1 MKPLA
6 FQIKDI
12 QVFQRAVTLRLP
24 FKFGAATVTAC
35 PQAFVKVTLSI
46 EGVEWQGASAELM
59 VPKWFDKSPQRTQD
73 DNFDQLRLCVV
84 KARDAYLAAGSA
96 QSAYSLSVSTTE
108 RVIDQML
115 MQGHPRLVGQFGPA
129 LLDKAIADAV
139 LRSQNQ
145 SWISGLGAGLLGD
158 PWSGCLKLHQ
168 ANSVWLR
175 HTVGLAD
182 RLTDAEP
189 LTAQEDGLPNSLTQ
203 AIDAYGLKYFK
214 LKVGGQ
220 LDADIER
227 LAKIETVLSKVKDY
241 KVTLDGN
248 ETFQN
253 VESLSVFVH
262 AMTQHE
268 ATQRLLE
275 RTLLIEQPLPR
286 AIALEEKIPTMPLN
300 IPVILD
306 ESDDHPDVLV
316 KGLALGYRGISS
328 KACKGI
334 YRSLHSAS
342 LVQQTPQCLLSGE
355 DLTCQAGLGVQQD
368 TLLAT
373 SLGVQH
379 IERNGHHYVK
389 GFGIAPTHESN
400 DFAKAHADLY
410 SSNHAGVHLNVQ
422 QGQINIASLH
432 QAGFGHQAWPDW
444 QSLDPISIQAN

>member
-1 MKPLA
+1 MKPVA

-12 QVFQRAVTLRLP
+12 QVFQRPVTLRLP
-24 FKFGAATVTAC
+24 FRFGAATVTAC

-46 EGVEWQGASAELM
+46 DGVKWHGASAELM

-73 DNFDQLRLCVV
+73 DNFDQLRLCAL
-84 KARDAYLAAGSA
+84 KARNAYVSAGSA
-96 QSAYSLSVSTTE
+96 QSAFGLSELATNI
-108 RVIDQML
+108 VIDQML
-115 MQGHPRLVGQFGPA
+115 AQGHPRLVGQFGPA

-145 SWISGLGAGLLGD
+145 SWVSGLSQGLLGD
-158 PWSGCLKLHQ
+158 PWSGSLKLHK
-168 ANSVWLR
+168 ASSVWLR

-182 RLTDAEP
+182 RLTDADP
-189 LTAQEDGLPNSLTQ
+189 LTSEEDGLPNSLTQ
-203 AIDAYGLKYFK
+203 AIEAYGLKYFK
-214 LKVGGQ
+214 LKVGGN
-220 LDADIER
+220 LEADIER
-227 LAKIETVLSKVKDY
+227 LAKIEAVLSKVQDY

-253 VESLSVFVH
+253 VESLCVFVH
-262 AMTQHE
+262 ALTKNE
-268 ATQRLLE
+268 STQRLLE

-286 AIALEEKIPTMPLN
+286 AIALKEKIPSMPFN

-316 KGLALGYRGISS
+316 QGLALGYRGISS

-334 YRSLHSAS
+334 YRSLHSTS
-342 LVQQTPQCLLSGE
+342 LVQKTSCCLLSGE

-389 GFGIAPTHESN
+389 GFGIAPLHESN
-400 DFAKAHADLY
+400 DFAKEHADLY
-410 SSNHAGVHLNVQ
+410 ISSSAGVHLNVQ

-432 QAGFGHQAWPDW
+432 QIGFGHQAWPDW
-444 QSLDPISIQAN
+444 QSLDPISFKVN

>member
-1 MKPLA
+1 MKPVA

-24 FKFGAATVTAC
+24 FRFGAATVTAC
-35 PQAFVKVTLSI
+35 PQAFAKVTLQI
-46 EGVEWQGASAELM
+46 EGVDWQGASAELM

-73 DNFDQLRLCVV
+73 DNFDQLRLCVL
-84 KARDAYLAAGSA
+84 KARDSYLAAGSA
-96 QSAYSLSVSTTE
+96 LSAFSLSESVTE
-108 RVIDQML
+108 IVIDQML
-115 MQGHPRLVGQFGPA
+115 KQGHPRLVGQFGPA

-145 SWISGLGAGLLGD
+145 SWVSGLGLGLLGD
-158 PWSGCLKLHQ
+158 PWSGSLKLHT
-168 ANSVWLR
+168 ANAVWLR

-189 LTAQEDGLPNSLTQ
+189 LTAEEDGLPNSLTQ
-203 AIDAYGLKYFK
+203 AIEAYGLKYFK
-214 LKVGGQ
+214 LKVGGN
-220 LDADIER
+220 LETDIER
-227 LAKIETVLSKVKDY
+227 LAKIESVLSKVQDY

-248 ETFQN
+248 ETFQD
-253 VESLSVFVH
+253 VESLSVFVQ
-262 AMTQHE
+262 ALTKHE
-268 ATQRLLE
+268 ATRRLLE

-286 AIALEEKIPTMPLN
+286 AIALEEKMPPMALN

-306 ESDDHPDVLV
+306 ESDDHPDVLA

-334 YRSLHSAS
+334 YRSLRSAS
-342 LVQQTPQCLLSGE
+342 LVQNTPQCLLSGE

-389 GFGIAPTHESN
+389 GFGIAPTHESM

-410 SSNHAGVHLNVQ
+410 SSSNVGVHLNVQ

-432 QAGFGHQAWPDW
+432 QTGFGHQAWPDW
-444 QSLDPISIQAN
+444 QSLDPISISDN

>member
-1 MKPLA
+1 MKPVA
-6 FQIKDI
+6 FQIKDV

-214 LKVGGQ
+214 LKVSGQ

-400 DFAKAHADLY
+400 EFAKAHADLY

>member
-214 LKVGGQ
+214 LKVSGQ

>member
-1 MKPLA
+1 MKPVA

-24 FKFGAATVTAC
+24 FRFGAATVTAC
-35 PQAFVKVTLSI
+35 PQAFAKVTLQI
-46 EGVEWQGASAELM
+46 EGVDWHGASAELM

-73 DNFDQLRLCVV
+73 DNFDQLRLCII

-96 QSAYSLSVSTTE
+96 QSAYSLSAATTE
-108 RVIDQML
+108 VVIDQML
-115 MQGHPRLVGQFGPA
+115 KQGHPRLVGQFGPA

-139 LRSQNQ
+139 LRSQNH
-145 SWISGLGAGLLGD
+145 SWVSGLGLGLLGD
-158 PWSGCLKLHQ
+158 PWSGSLKLHT

-189 LTAQEDGLPNSLTQ
+189 LTAEEDGLPNSLTQ
-203 AIDAYGLKYFK
+203 AIEAYGLKYFK
-214 LKVGGQ
+214 LKVGGN
-220 LDADIER
+220 LEADIER
-227 LAKIETVLSKVKDY
+227 LAKIEAVLSQVQDY

-253 VESLSVFVH
+253 VESLSVFVQ
-262 AMTQHE
+262 ALSKHE

-286 AIALEEKIPTMPLN
+286 AIALEEKMPSMPLN

-306 ESDDHPDVLV
+306 ESDDHPDVLA

-342 LVQQTPQCLLSGE
+342 LVQKTPQCLLSGE

-368 TLLAT
+368 SLLAT

-389 GFGIAPTHESN
+389 GFGVAPLHESN

-410 SSNHAGVHLNVQ
+410 TSSSAGVHLKVQ

-432 QAGFGHQAWPDW
+432 QTGFGHQAWPDW
-444 QSLDPISIQAN
+444 QSLDPISIKEN

>member
-1 MKPLA
+1 
-6 FQIKDI
+6 
-12 QVFQRAVTLRLP
+12 LRLP

-400 DFAKAHADLY
+400 EFAKAHADLY

>member
-1 MKPLA
+1 MRPVA

-12 QVFQRAVTLRLP
+12 QVFQRAITLRLP
-24 FKFGAATVTAC
+24 FRFGAATVTAC

-46 EGVEWQGASAELM
+46 EGVDWQGASAELM

-73 DNFDQLRLCVV
+73 DNFDQLRLCVL
-84 KARDAYLAAGSA
+84 KARDAYLSAGNA
-96 QSAYSLSVSTTE
+96 QSAYSLSESVTE
-108 RVIDQML
+108 VVIEQL
-115 MQGHPRLVGQFGPA
+115 LQQGHPRLVGQFGPA

-139 LRSQNQ
+139 LCSQNQ
-145 SWISGLGAGLLGD
+145 SWVSGLGRGLLGD
-158 PWSGCLKLHQ
+158 PWSGSLKCHT
-168 ANSVWLR
+168 ANWVWLR

-182 RLTDAEP
+182 RLTDTEP
-189 LTAQEDGLPNSLTQ
+189 LTALEDGLPNSLTQ
-203 AIDAYGLKYFK
+203 AIETYGLKYFK
-214 LKVGGQ
+214 LKVGGH
-220 LDADIER
+220 LEADIER
-227 LAKIETVLSKVKDY
+227 LMRIEAVLNQVKDY

-262 AMTQHE
+262 ALTKNE

-306 ESDDHPDVLV
+306 ESDDHPEVLA

-334 YRSLHSAS
+334 YRSLQSAS
-342 LVQQTPQCLLSGE
+342 MVQKTPHCILSGE

-389 GFGIAPTHESN
+389 GFGIAPLHESN

-410 SSNHAGVHLNVQ
+410 TSSSAGVHLNVH

-432 QAGFGHQAWPDW
+432 QTGFGHQAWPDW
-444 QSLDPISIQAN
+444 QSLDPISI

>member
-1 MKPLA
+1 MKPVA

-24 FKFGAATVTAC
+24 FRFGAATVTAC
-35 PQAFVKVTLSI
+35 PQAFAKVTLQI
-46 EGVEWQGASAELM
+46 EGVDWHGASAELM

-73 DNFDQLRLCVV
+73 DNFDQLRLCVL

-96 QSAYSLSVSTTE
+96 LSAYSLSESTTE
-108 RVIDQML
+108 RVIEQML
-115 MQGHPRLVGQFGPA
+115 LQGHPRLVGQFGPA

-400 DFAKAHADLY
+400 EFAKAHADLY

>member
-1 MKPLA
+1 MKPVA
-6 FQIKDI
+6 FQIKDV

-214 LKVGGQ
+214 LKVSGQ

>member
-1 MKPLA
+1 MKPVA

-12 QVFQRAVTLRLP
+12 QVFQRPVTLRLP
-24 FKFGAATVTAC
+24 FRFGAATVTAC

-73 DNFDQLRLCVV
+73 DNFDQLRLCVL
-84 KARDAYLAAGSA
+84 KARDAYLAAAAA
-96 QSAYSLSVSTTE
+96 QSAYGLSESATQI
-108 RVIDQML
+108 VIDQML
-115 MQGHPRLVGQFGPA
+115 AEGHPRLVGQFGPA
-129 LLDKAIADAV
+129 LLDKAVADAV
-139 LRSQNQ
+139 LHSQNQ
-145 SWISGLGAGLLGD
+145 SWVSGLSQGLLGD
-158 PWSGCLKLHQ
+158 PWSGSLKLHT

-182 RLTDAEP
+182 RLTDTEP
-189 LTAQEDGLPNSLTQ
+189 LTALEDGLPNSLTQ
-203 AIDAYGLKYFK
+203 AIEAYGLKYFK
-214 LKVGGQ
+214 LKVGGN
-220 LDADIER
+220 LEADLER
-227 LAKIETVLSKVKDY
+227 LAKIEAVLSKVQDY

-253 VESLSVFVH
+253 VQAL
-262 AMTQHE
+262 TKHE

-286 AIALEEKIPTMPLN
+286 AIALEEKIPSMPLN

-306 ESDDHPDVLV
+306 ESDDHPDVLA

-342 LVQQTPQCLLSGE
+342 LVQKTPHCLLSGE

-389 GFGIAPTHESN
+389 GFGIAPPHESN
-400 DFAKAHADLY
+400 EFAKAHADLY
-410 SSNHAGVHLNVQ
+410 TSSSAGVHLNVQ

-432 QAGFGHQAWPDW
+432 QTGFGHQAWPDW
-444 QSLDPISIQAN
+444 QSLDPISISVN

>member
-400 DFAKAHADLY
+400 EFAKAHADLY

>member
-1 MKPLA
+1 
-6 FQIKDI
+6 
-12 QVFQRAVTLRLP
+12 
-24 FKFGAATVTAC
+24 
-35 PQAFVKVTLSI
+35 
-46 EGVEWQGASAELM
+46 
-59 VPKWFDKSPQRTQD
+59 
-73 DNFDQLRLCVV
+73 
-84 KARDAYLAAGSA
+84 
-96 QSAYSLSVSTTE
+96 
-108 RVIDQML
+108 
-115 MQGHPRLVGQFGPA
+115 VGQFGPA

-145 SWISGLGAGLLGD
+145 SWVSGLGLGLLGD
-158 PWSGCLKLHQ
+158 PWSGSLKLHTV
-168 ANSVWLR
+168 NSVWLR

-182 RLTDAEP
+182 RLTDTEP
-189 LTAQEDGLPNSLTQ
+189 LTAEEDGLPNSLTQ
-203 AIDAYGLKYFK
+203 AIEAYGLKYFK
-214 LKVGGQ
+214 LKVGGN
-220 LDADIER
+220 LEADIER
-227 LAKIETVLSKVKDY
+227 LAKIEDVLSKVQNY

-253 VESLSVFVH
+253 VESLSVFVQ
-262 AMTQHE
+262 ALSKHE

-286 AIALEEKIPTMPLN
+286 AIALEEKMPSMPLN

-306 ESDDHPDVLV
+306 ESDDHPDVLA

-342 LVQQTPQCLLSGE
+342 LVQKTPQCLLSGE

-379 IERNGHHYVK
+379 IELNGHHYVK
-389 GFGIAPTHESN
+389 GFGIAPLHESN
-400 DFAKAHADLY
+400 DFAKAHADFY
-410 SSNHAGVHLNVQ
+410 TSSSAGVHLNVQ

-432 QAGFGHQAWPDW
+432 QTGFGHQAWPDW
-444 QSLDPISIQAN
+444 QSLNPISIKEN

>member
-1 MKPLA
+1 MKPVT
-6 FQIKDI
+6 FEIKDI
-12 QVFQRAVTLRLP
+12 QVFQRPVTLRLP
-24 FKFGAATVTAC
+24 FRFGAATVTAC
-35 PQAFVKVTLSI
+35 PQAFAKVVLSI
-46 EGVEWQGASAELM
+46 DGVEWKGASAELM

-73 DNFDQLRLCVV
+73 DNFDQLRLCIL
-84 KARDAYLAAGSA
+84 KARDAYLTEGRA
-96 QSAYSLSVSTTE
+96 QSAYSLSESATE
-108 RVIDQML
+108 TVIDQML
-115 MQGHPRLVGQFGPA
+115 KQGHPRLVGQFGPA

-145 SWISGLGAGLLGD
+145 SWISGLGQGLLGD
-158 PWSGCLKLHQ
+158 PWSGAIKLHK

-189 LTAQEDGLPNSLTQ
+189 LTAAADGLPNSLTQ
-203 AIDAYGLKYFK
+203 AIETYGLKYFK
-214 LKVGGQ
+214 LKVGGN
-220 LDADIER
+220 LEADIER
-227 LAKIETVLSKVKDY
+227 LVQIENVLSRVQNY
-241 KVTLDGN
+241 QVTLDGN

-253 VESLSVFVH
+253 VQTLSVFVN
-262 AMTQHE
+262 ALTKNE

-286 AIALEEKIPTMPLN
+286 AIALEEKIPTMPFG

-334 YRSLHSAS
+334 YRSLQSAS
-342 LVQQTPQCLLSGE
+342 LVQQTPGCLLSGE

-368 TLLAT
+368 TLLAS

-389 GFGIAPTHESN
+389 GFGIAPINEASN
-400 DFAKAHADLY
+400 FANAHADLY
-410 SSNHAGVHLNVQ
+410 EMNGAGVHLNVH
-422 QGQINIASLH
+422 QGQIQIESLH
-432 QAGFGHQAWPDW
+432 QVGFGHQAWPDW
-444 QSLDPISIQAN
+444 HSLEPISVSNN

>member
-1 MKPLA
+1 MKPVA

-24 FKFGAATVTAC
+24 FRFGAATVTAC
-35 PQAFVKVTLSI
+35 PQAFAKVTLQI
-46 EGVEWQGASAELM
+46 EGVDWHGASAELM

-73 DNFDQLRLCVV
+73 DNFDQLRLCVL

-96 QSAYSLSVSTTE
+96 LSAYSLSESTTE
-108 RVIDQML
+108 RVIEQML
-115 MQGHPRLVGQFGPA
+115 LQGHPRLVGQFGPA

-158 PWSGCLKLHQ
+158 PWSGSLKLHQ

-182 RLTDAEP
+182 RLTDAET

-214 LKVGGQ
+214 LKVGGH

-400 DFAKAHADLY
+400 EFAKAHADLY

-432 QAGFGHQAWPDW
+432 QAGFGHLAWPDW

>member
-1 MKPLA
+1 MKPVT
-6 FQIKDI
+6 FEIKDI
-12 QVFQRAVTLRLP
+12 QVFQRPVTLRLP
-24 FKFGAATVTAC
+24 FRFGAATVTAC
-35 PQAFVKVTLSI
+35 PQAFAKVVLSI
-46 EGVEWQGASAELM
+46 DGVEWQGASAELM

-73 DNFDQLRLCVV
+73 DNFDQLRLCIL
-84 KARDAYLAAGSA
+84 KARDAYLTEGRA
-96 QSAYSLSVSTTE
+96 QSAYSLSESATE
-108 RVIDQML
+108 TVIDQML
-115 MQGHPRLVGQFGPA
+115 KQGHPRLVGQFGPA

-145 SWISGLGAGLLGD
+145 SWISGLGQGLLGD
-158 PWSGCLKLHQ
+158 PWSGAIKLHK

-189 LTAQEDGLPNSLTQ
+189 LTAAADGLPNSLTQ
-203 AIDAYGLKYFK
+203 AIETYGLKYFK
-214 LKVGGQ
+214 LKVGGN
-220 LDADIER
+220 LEADIER
-227 LAKIETVLSKVKDY
+227 LVQIENVLSRVQNY
-241 KVTLDGN
+241 QVTLDGN

-253 VESLSVFVH
+253 VQTLSVFVN
-262 AMTQHE
+262 ALTKNE

-286 AIALEEKIPTMPLN
+286 AIALEEKIPTMPLG

-342 LVQQTPQCLLSGE
+342 LVQQTPGCLLSGE

-368 TLLAT
+368 TLLAS

-389 GFGIAPTHESN
+389 GFGIAPINEASN
-400 DFAKAHADLY
+400 FANAHADLY
-410 SSNHAGVHLNVQ
+410 EMNGAGVHLNVH
-422 QGQINIASLH
+422 QGQIQIESLH
-432 QAGFGHQAWPDW
+432 QVGFGHQAWPDW
-444 QSLDPISIQAN
+444 HSLEPISVPNN

>member
-1 MKPLA
+1 MKPVA
-6 FQIKDI
+6 FQIKDV

-73 DNFDQLRLCVV
+73 DNFDQLRLCVL
-84 KARDAYLAAGSA
+84 KARDAYLAVGSA
-96 QSAYSLSVSTTE
+96 HSAYSLSESKTE
-108 RVIDQML
+108 RVIEQML
-115 MQGHPRLVGQFGPA
+115 LQGHPRLVGQFGPA

-158 PWSGCLKLHQ
+158 PWSGSLKLHQ

-220 LDADIER
+220 LEADIER

-316 KGLALGYRGISS
+316 KGLTLGYRGISS

-342 LVQQTPQCLLSGE
+342 LVQQTPLCLLSGE

-389 GFGIAPTHESN
+389 GFGVAPKHESN
-400 DFAKAHADLY
+400 DFANAHADLY
-410 SSNHAGVHLNVQ
+410 ASSTAGVHLNVQ

>member
-214 LKVGGQ
+214 LKVSGQ

-400 DFAKAHADLY
+400 EFAKAHADLY

>member
-1 MKPLA
+1 
-6 FQIKDI
+6 
-12 QVFQRAVTLRLP
+12 
-24 FKFGAATVTAC
+24 
-35 PQAFVKVTLSI
+35 
-46 EGVEWQGASAELM
+46 
-59 VPKWFDKSPQRTQD
+59 
-73 DNFDQLRLCVV
+73 
-84 KARDAYLAAGSA
+84 
-96 QSAYSLSVSTTE
+96 
-108 RVIDQML
+108 
-115 MQGHPRLVGQFGPA
+115 
-129 LLDKAIADAV
+129 
-139 LRSQNQ
+139 
-145 SWISGLGAGLLGD
+145 
-158 PWSGCLKLHQ
+158 
-168 ANSVWLR
+168 
-175 HTVGLAD
+175 
-182 RLTDAEP
+182 
-189 LTAQEDGLPNSLTQ
+189 LTAKEDGLPNSLTQ

-214 LKVGGQ
+214 LKVGGN
-220 LDADIER
+220 LEADIER
-227 LAKIETVLSKVKDY
+227 LAKIEAVLTQVQDY

-253 VESLSVFVH
+253 AESLSVFVQ
-262 AMTQHE
+262 ALTKHE

-306 ESDDHPDVLV
+306 ESDDHPDVLA

-342 LVQQTPQCLLSGE
+342 LVQKTPQCLLSGE

-389 GFGIAPTHESN
+389 GFGIAPAHESSE
-400 DFAKAHADLY
+400 FEKAHADLY
-410 SSNHAGVHLNVQ
+410 TSSSAGVHLNVQ

-432 QAGFGHQAWPDW
+432 QIGFGHQAWPDW
-444 QSLDPISIQAN
+444 QSLDPISMKAN

>member
-1 MKPLA
+1 MKPIA
-6 FQIKDI
+6 FQLTDV
-12 QVFQRAVTLRLP
+12 QVYQRPVTLRLP
-24 FKFGAATVTAC
+24 FRFGAATVTAC
-35 PQAFVKVTLSI
+35 PQAFAKVTLKI
-46 EGVEWQGASAELM
+46 DGVEWHGASAELM

-73 DNFDQLRLCVV
+73 DNFDQLRLCIL
-84 KARDAYLAAGSA
+84 KARAAYLAACSA
-96 QSAYSLSVSTTE
+96 QSAYALSEASTE
-108 RVIDQML
+108 LVIDQML
-115 MQGHPRLVGQFGPA
+115 VQGHPRLVGQFGPA

-139 LRSQNQ
+139 LRSQNH
-145 SWISGLGAGLLGD
+145 SWVSGVGQGLLGD
-158 PWSGCLKLHQ
+158 PWSGLLKLHE
-168 ANSVWLR
+168 AKSVWLR

-182 RLTDAEP
+182 RLTDDEP
-189 LTAQEDGLPNSLTQ
+189 VTAVEDGLPNSLMQ
-203 AIDAYGLKYFK
+203 AIEDYGLQYFK
-214 LKVGGQ
+214 LKVGGV

-227 LAKIETVLSKVKDY
+227 LIQIEAVLSRVKDY

-253 VESLSVFVH
+253 VESLSTFVNALTKH
-262 AMTQHE
+262 A
-268 ATQRLLE
+268 ATKRLLE

-286 AIALEEKIPTMPLN
+286 AIALDEHIPPMPLN

-306 ESDDHPDVLV
+306 ESDDHPDVLA

-334 YRSLHSAS
+334 YRSLRSAW
-342 LVQQTPQCLLSGE
+342 LVQQSPQCLLSGE

-389 GFGIAPTHESN
+389 GFGVAPKQESLEFEN
-400 DFAKAHADLY
+400 AHPDLY
-410 SSNHAGVHLNVQ
+410 TSSNAGVHLNVQ

-432 QAGFGHQAWPDW
+432 QVGFGHQAWPDW
-444 QSLDPISIQAN
+444 QSLESISV

>member
-286 AIALEEKIPTMPLN
+286 AIALEEKIPTMTLN